1 MINCDFIISFIS
13 LLPDLVNSN
22 DTVII
27 FSTNLMVKG
36 MKYVQYI
43 AESSKI
49 FNISLI
55 FAENKA

>member
-1 MINCDFIISFIS
+1 MINCDFIILFIS
-13 LLPDLVNSN
+13 LLPD

>member
-1 MINCDFIISFIS
+1 
-13 LLPDLVNSN
+13 
-22 DTVII
+22 
-27 FSTNLMVKG
+27 MVKG

>member
-1 MINCDFIISFIS
+1 
-13 LLPDLVNSN
+13 
-22 DTVII
+22 
-27 FSTNLMVKG
+27 MVKG

-43 AESSKI
+43 VESSKI

>member
-1 MINCDFIISFIS
+1 MCEQTHHLI
-13 LLPDLVNSN
+13 VNSN
-22 DTVII
+22 DTIII
-27 FSTNLMVKG
+27 FSTNLMVKE

-43 AESSKI
+43 VESSKI